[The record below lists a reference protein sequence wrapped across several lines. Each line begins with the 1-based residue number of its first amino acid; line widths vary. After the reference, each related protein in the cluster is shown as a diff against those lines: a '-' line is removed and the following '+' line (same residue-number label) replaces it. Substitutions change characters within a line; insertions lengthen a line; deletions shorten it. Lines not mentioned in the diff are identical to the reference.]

1 MWAFVKMIKTD
12 IKLMEKKIVIGIIYC
27 EFDLKILFFIY
38 LSFDA
43 FAAFLGFSFPVS
55 VIFHRLP

>member
-27 EFDLKILFFIY
+27 EFELKILFFY
-38 LSFDA
+38 LFI
-43 FAAFLGFSFPVS
+43 V
-55 VIFHRLP
+55 